1 MSNAKRLLTP
11 REAAEALGIT
21 VPELAA
27 LRRSGEAPE
36 HYEITVQLY
45 RYDPVSVEE
54 AAQERDH

>member
-1 MSNAKRLLTP
+1 MSKAKRLLTP

-36 HYEITVQLY
+36 RY
-45 RYDPVSVEE
+45 RDYG
-54 AAQERDH
+54 AALPIRSR